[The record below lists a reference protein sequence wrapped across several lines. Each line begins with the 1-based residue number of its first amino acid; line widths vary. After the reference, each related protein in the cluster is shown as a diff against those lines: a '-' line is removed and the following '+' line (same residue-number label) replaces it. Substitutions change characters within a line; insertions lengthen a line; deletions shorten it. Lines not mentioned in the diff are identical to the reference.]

1 MEIIQKFIYLPHNM
15 GPEFRVPLQME
26 LSFAPLSS
34 VAEPSPYV
42 IAVYR
47 YFNRNMPFN
56 ECVYKFDGVRIVGPP
71 NKSGEQDVALCE
83 DCGENPVMNGCSVC
97 AECGL

>member
-15 GPEFRVPLQME
+15 GLEFIVPLQME

-42 IAVYR
+42 VAVYR
-47 YFNRNMPFN
+47 YFNRHILYN
-56 ECVYKFDGVRIVGPP
+56 EHVYKFDCVRIVGLP
-71 NKSGEQDVALCE
+71 N
-83 DCGENPVMNGCSVC
+83 NSVQPTGGT
-97 AECGL
+97 APLNQGNLFDE